1 LSRKKKTGRCQLS
14 QALPAR
20 RKPMTVKEDPLPAD
34 VVYDRA
40 FDKALRLLT
49 YRSRSRKELK
59 ERLARAGFNQSVV
72 EKVDARLYELGLLDD
87 PEFARDFA
95 EQALARGVSINL
107 VRHELENRGVASGV
121 VDIALADEAWGD
133 LERARGVARR
143 RALTY
148 GDLPKATA
156 FRRLAGYL
164 AQKGYQE
171 EVVAEVC
178 YEVVGDPEDAENPR

>member
-1 LSRKKKTGRCQLS
+1 MTVEEEQ
-14 QALPAR
+14 LPA
-20 RKPMTVKEDPLPAD
+20 E

-59 ERLARAGFNQSVV
+59 DRLARAGFEPNVV
-72 EKVDARLYELGLLDD
+72 SKVEARLYELGLLDD
-87 PEFARDFA
+87 PGFARDFA
-95 EQALARGVSINL
+95 EQALARGVSIHL
-107 VRHELENRGVASGV
+107 VRHELENKGVAPDV
-121 VDIALADEAWGD
+121 VEIALAEETWGD

-148 GDLPKATA
+148 ADLPKATA

-164 AQKGYQE
+164 AQKGYEE

-178 YEVVGDPEDAENPR
+178 YEVVGDPNDPESGR

>member
-1 LSRKKKTGRCQLS
+1 MSRKRKTGRCQLS
-14 QALPAR
+14 QVLPAR
-20 RKPMTVKEDPLPAD
+20 RKPVTVKDDPLPAD

-59 ERLARAGFNQSVV
+59 DRLARAGFEPEVV
-72 EKVDARLYELGLLDD
+72 AKVDARLYELGLIDD
-87 PEFARDFA
+87 PGFAKDFA
-95 EQALARGVSINL
+95 DQALARGVSINL
-107 VRHELENRGVASGV
+107 VRHELEDRGVAPEV
-121 VDIALADEAWGD
+121 VNVALAEESWGD

-164 AQKGYQE
+164 AQKGYEE

-178 YEVVGDPEDAENPR
+178 YEVVGDPNDAENRG